1 MDQELSRGRQS
12 PIKWFDGHVLLI
24 MEALLVTAFVAGLVA
39 TVNPCG
45 FAMLP
50 AYLFFFLG
58 SDDDIA
64 PGRQLG
70 RALRIAL
77 VMALSFLVVF
87 GLAGLLL
94 TAGLQVVID
103 ALPWMALV
111 VGIGVV
117 GMGVYVFRGGVIT
130 LSLPGKG
137 RINKRSV
144 FGFGVSYAVA
154 SLSCTLPIFLSL
166 IAGSISTGSLVS
178 GVALFLVYG
187 LGMALVIAAITVGLA
202 FGRDRIVVFIRGA
215 SRWIGPISGLVLIAA
230 GAFIVWYWATV
241 LIAGSVALGEVGL
254 VRFVDQLSSTL
265 TDFVR
270 RNAVWVT
277 LGLVVLVP
285 ALGARL
291 ASRVDDEPA
300 RETRLK
306 VKP

>member
-1 MDQELSRGRQS
+1 
-12 PIKWFDGHVLLI
+12 

-50 AYLFFFLG
+50 AYLSFFLG
-58 SDDDIA
+58 STDDIA

-70 RALRIAL
+70 RALRIASM
-77 VMALSFLVVF
+77 MALSFLVVF

-111 VGIGVV
+111 VGV
-117 GMGVYVFRGGVIT
+117 GIVGLGVYVFKGGVIA

-137 RINKRSV
+137 RVNRRSV

-178 GVALFLVYG
+178 GVSLFLVYG

-202 FGRDRIVVFIRGA
+202 FGRDRIVAFIRGA
-215 SRWIGPISGLVLIAA
+215 SRWIGPASGLILIAA

-241 LIAGSVALGEVGL
+241 LIAGSVALGQVGL
-254 VRFVDQLSSTL
+254 VRFVDQMSSTI
-265 TDFVR
+265 TDYVR
-270 RNAVWVT
+270 RNAAWVT
-277 LGLVVLVP
+277 LGLVGVV
-285 ALGARL
+285 AAIGWRL
-291 ASRVDDEPA
+291 ASMDDEESVPEE
-300 RETRLK
+300 RVK